1 MIQKQEIVSQDCNR
15 VFEKISKKLEDLDNS
30 SILVSGGSGF
40 LGSWI
45 SEMVFYMNSFHNK
58 NIKLFLL
65 DRDQERYENNLEH
78 ISKSKMIEFIKYDV
92 RSVSDLPNEINYI
105 IHGAATPDS
114 RMHSASPLD
123 TMTSIA
129 DGTGAILHAANRV
142 SNLLRFLNISSSSV
156 YGDLSGEKISE
167 TSSGLPLDLKAS
179 NSHSEAKRYAEMLGS
194 AARSEARM
202 PVITIRPFTFC
213 GAYQDLN
220 SPWALNNFIKDSLS
234 NRPIRILGDG
244 STVRSYMYGADFAAW
259 ILVIMITGKSGKVY
273 NVGSDQGITLSDLAE
288 KVSRFSISSPEI
300 LLNTSLTGS
309 VVNTTLVPDTAEVL
323 KEFELTQ
330 LTDIDTAID
339 RTIKWYE
346 LDFGKKQMG

>member
-1 MIQKQEIVSQDCNR
+1 M
-15 VFEKISKKLEDLDNS
+15 
-30 SILVSGGSGF
+30 
-40 LGSWI
+40 
-45 SEMVFYMNSFHNK
+45 
-58 NIKLFLL
+58 
-65 DRDQERYENNLEH
+65 
-78 ISKSKMIEFIKYDV
+78 
-92 RSVSDLPNEINYI
+92 YI
-105 IHGAATPDS
+105 IQNNYLGFTKPKYYLVKFINI
-114 RMHSASPLD
+114 SASYIYQD
-123 TMTSIA
+123 EA
-129 DGTGAILHAANRV
+129 E
-142 SNLLRFLNISSSSV
+142 
-156 YGDLSGEKISE
+156 EKISE

-179 NSHSEAKRYAEMLGS
+179 NAHSEAKRYAEMLGS

-202 PVITIRPFTFC
+202 PGITIRPFTFC

-220 SPWALNNFIKDSLS
+220 SPWSLNNFIKDSLS

-288 KVSRFSISSPEI
+288 KVSRFSRSSPEI

>member
-1 MIQKQEIVSQDCNR
+1 MSLEQEELVSQDCER
-15 VFEKISKKLEDLDNS
+15 VYGKISQKLEELENV
-30 SILVSGGSGF
+30 SILVTGGSGF

-45 SEMVFYMNSFHNK
+45 AELVNHMNTFHNK

-65 DRDQERYENNLEH
+65 DRDSERFETNLKH
-78 ISKSKMIEFIKYDV
+78 ISQSNMIEFVECDI
-92 RSVSDLPNEINYI
+92 RSISDLPNEVNYI
-105 IHGAATPDS
+105 IHGAAPQDRRFLS
-114 RMHSASPLD
+114 SSPLE
-123 TMTSIA
+123 TMNSICDATS
-129 DGTGAILHAANRV
+129 AILHSAARL
-142 SNLLRFLNISSSSV
+142 SNLVKFINISAS
-156 YGDLSGEKISE
+156 YIYQDEAEEKISE

-179 NSHSEAKRYAEMLGS
+179 NAHSEAKRYAEMLGS

-259 ILVIMITGKSGKVY
+259 MLVIMINGKSGKVY
-273 NVGSDQGITLSDLAE
+273 NLGSDKGITLSDLAE
-288 KVSRFSISSPEI
+288 KVSRFSRSSPEI

-309 VVNTTLVPDTAEVL
+309 VVNTTLVPDTTEVL

-346 LDFGKKQMG
+346 KNINEL

>member
-1 MIQKQEIVSQDCNR
+1 
-15 VFEKISKKLEDLDNS
+15 
-30 SILVSGGSGF
+30 
-40 LGSWI
+40 
-45 SEMVFYMNSFHNK
+45 
-58 NIKLFLL
+58 
-65 DRDQERYENNLEH
+65 
-78 ISKSKMIEFIKYDV
+78 
-92 RSVSDLPNEINYI
+92 
-105 IHGAATPDS
+105 
-114 RMHSASPLD
+114 
-123 TMTSIA
+123 
-129 DGTGAILHAANRV
+129 
-142 SNLLRFLNISSSSV
+142 
-156 YGDLSGEKISE
+156 
-167 TSSGLPLDLKAS
+167 
-179 NSHSEAKRYAEMLGS
+179 MLGS

-202 PVITIRPFTFC
+202 PVTTIRPFTFC

-220 SPWALNNFIKDSLS
+220 SPWALNNFIKDSLN

-288 KVSRFSISSPEI
+288 KVSRFSRSSPEI

-309 VVNTTLVPDTAEVL
+309 VVNTTLVPDTTEVL

-346 LDFGKKQMG
+346 LDFEKTQMG